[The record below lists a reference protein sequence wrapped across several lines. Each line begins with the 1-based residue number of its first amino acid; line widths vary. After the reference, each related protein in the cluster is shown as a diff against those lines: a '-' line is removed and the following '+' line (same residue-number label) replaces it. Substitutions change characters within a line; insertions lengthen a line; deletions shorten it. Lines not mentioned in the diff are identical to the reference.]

1 MKTLRGKV
9 IYSRLLRLLT
19 TRVLNISKHGESTS
33 LDNSFSTI
41 FRNIYFL
48 IFKQMLLYVSLCLL
62 PVILFI
68 SITEKIVQ
76 SSLFTPSEIHMQW
89 WDLLLFSPGWTVSSF
104 STSSCVTNA
113 LIPSLSLWPCARLAM
128 VSPYLCC
135 RWEPMNL
142 HSTPNVPYQSWA
154 QMGRITSFDLLAMFC
169 LKQGFFLDEEYWK
182 GADWVRF
189 FFFLIYTFKVRK
201 KWKAA
206 KWIIFLACRFS
217 QGICS
222 LKYSMV
228 SRYYGSFME

>member
-154 QMGRITSFDLLAMFC
+154 QMGRITSFDLLAVLPKAGILSRWRI
-169 LKQGFFLDEEYWK
+169 LKRCWLSK
-182 GADWVRF
+182 VF
-189 FFFLIYTFKVRK
+189 FFFSYIHS
-201 KWKAA
+201 KWGRSGKQPNE
-206 KWIIFLACRFS
+206 L
-217 QGICS
+217 
-222 LKYSMV
+222 
-228 SRYYGSFME
+228 SF